1 MGDGTKMNLPADF
14 WQNERQQ
21 LLAILTPRLAQ
32 AALTAMKQGAAKGL
46 LVFDPTLSNEQA
58 AGWASA
64 YTDTILTELM
74 DTTVTGVGN
83 VLSEWITREGAT
95 FGELHDAL
103 TPLFGQS
110 RAARIATTEMTRA
123 FAEGEQ
129 MIYEREGVKKWKW
142 NTNRDAIVCPI
153 CAPLNG
159 KVVVIGE
166 PFGDNKGNPIIKPPD
181 SHPNCRCWVSPIVE
195 L

>member
-1 MGDGTKMNLPADF
+1 MQLAKSSALAGDPF
-14 WQNERQQ
+14 RQYV
-21 LLAILTPRLAQ
+21 A
-32 AALTAMKQGAAKGL
+32 
-46 LVFDPTLSNEQA
+46 N
-58 AGWASA
+58 
-64 YTDTILTELM
+64 
-74 DTTVTGVGN
+74 
-83 VLSEWITREGAT
+83 TRHRCIHE
-95 FGELHDAL
+95 
-103 TPLFGQS
+103 FGQS
-110 RAARIATTEMTRA
+110 RAASIATTEMTRA

-129 MIYEREGVKKWKW
+129 MVYESAGIRKWRW

-181 SHPNCRCWVSPIVE
+181 SHPNCRCWVSPVVE

>member
-1 MGDGTKMNLPADF
+1 MQM
-14 WQNERQQ
+14 
-21 LLAILTPRLAQ
+21 
-32 AALTAMKQGAAKGL
+32 GAAKGL
-46 LVFDPTLSNEQA
+46 LAFDPTLSNEQA

-129 MIYEREGVKKWKW
+129 MIYEREGVKKWRW
-142 NTNRDAIVCPI
+142 NTNKDAIVCPV

-159 KVVVIGE
+159 KIVVIGQ
-166 PFGDNKGNPIIKPPD
+166 PFGYNKKGEPIIKPPD
-181 SHPNCRCWVSPIVE
+181 AHPGDRCWVSPVVE